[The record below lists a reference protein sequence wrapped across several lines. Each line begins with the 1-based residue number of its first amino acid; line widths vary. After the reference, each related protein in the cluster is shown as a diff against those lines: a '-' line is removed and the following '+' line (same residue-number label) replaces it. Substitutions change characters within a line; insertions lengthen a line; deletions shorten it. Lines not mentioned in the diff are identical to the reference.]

1 MAQARRVYT
10 GMPTDQREGLEAL
23 WREGGT
29 MTPNWSVSNVV
40 VDGDVATARV
50 QGSNVVTRRGQTSTV
65 PVSLRAR
72 LERRGGE
79 WQLMALVN

>member
-1 MAQARRVYT
+1 
-10 GMPTDQREGLEAL
+10 MPTDQREGLEGL

-29 MTPNWSVSNVV
+29 MTPNWTVSNVV
-40 VDGDVATARV
+40 IDGDVATARV
-50 QGSNVVTRRGQTSTV
+50 QGTNVVRMRGQNSTV

-79 WQLMALVN
+79 WRLVALIN